1 MDVWWCGAEH
11 GVVRRR
17 LEKLL
22 VGWCCSRVPFQESN
36 SHQSLLLER
45 CFSSPQ
51 IKRKHKAAVFAQC
64 LTQPSV
70 SMVLCK
76 KQ

>member
-1 MDVWWCGAEH
+1 MDVRWCGAEH

-51 IKRKHKAAVFAQC
+51 IKRKALGKHSSLLLNITIRVYGAV
-64 LTQPSV
+64 
-70 SMVLCK
+70 
-76 KQ
+76 